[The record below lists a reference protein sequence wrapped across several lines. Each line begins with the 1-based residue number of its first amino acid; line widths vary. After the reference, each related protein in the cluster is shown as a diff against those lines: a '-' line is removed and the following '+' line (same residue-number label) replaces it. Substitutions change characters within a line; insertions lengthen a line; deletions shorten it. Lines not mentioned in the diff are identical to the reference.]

1 MPVWEVRRCRPS
13 KLFLGRLNELVACV
27 NVRRRGFD
35 VKKLLA
41 SLPEAS
47 PVK

>member
-1 MPVWEVRRCRPS
+1 M
-13 KLFLGRLNELVACV
+13 GRSGGTDPQSYSWVGCNELVACV